1 LDEIRSKENPL
12 IKEFVK
18 LSSSNRFRRETGRF
32 LLEGARIAGDAVQNG
47 FHPITALVTAEALE
61 KYPQTQ
67 KILQASERCAVIP
80 KAVADK
86 ISGTT
91 TSQGIFCIFP
101 TPDLDFKIQKD
112 GIYLALCSLQDP
124 GNVGTIVRTAEAFGI
139 SGLIITRDC
148 PDFFSPKVLRAGMG
162 SILRM
167 PVKIV
172 ENGIQAVELLKKEG
186 IRTYAAAL
194 TESAVDITKV
204 TLGMGSCV
212 VIGNEGNGLPQDVIH
227 SCDNTVV
234 IPMAGRAQSLNA
246 AVAAAVC
253 IWETTRKR

>member
-1 LDEIRSKENPL
+1 MEEIRSKENPL

-18 LSSSNRFRRETGRF
+18 LNNSNRFRRETGRF
-32 LLEGARIAGDAVQNG
+32 LLEGARLARDAVQNG
-47 FHPITALVTAEALE
+47 FHPIAALATSEALE

-80 KAVADK
+80 KAVAEK

-91 TSQGIFCIFP
+91 TSQGIYCIFP
-101 TPDLDFKIQKD
+101 IPDLDFEIQKS
-112 GIYLALCSLQDP
+112 GVYLALCSLQDP

-139 SGLIITRDC
+139 SGLIITKDC

-167 PVKIV
+167 PVKTAG
-172 ENGIQAVELLKKEG
+172 NGVQAVELLKKEG

-194 TESAVDITKV
+194 TDSAVEITKV

-212 VIGNEGNGLPQDVIH
+212 VIGNEGNGLPQEVIR
-227 SCDNTVV
+227 S
-234 IPMAGRAQSLNA
+234 
-246 AVAAAVC
+246 
-253 IWETTRKR
+253 